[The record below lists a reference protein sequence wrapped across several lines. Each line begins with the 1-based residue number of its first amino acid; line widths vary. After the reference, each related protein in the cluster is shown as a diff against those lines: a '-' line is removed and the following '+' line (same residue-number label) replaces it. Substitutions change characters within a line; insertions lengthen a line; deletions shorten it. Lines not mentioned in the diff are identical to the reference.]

1 MTAGWNEVIPR
12 LVHDAKAL
20 LRKPHQK
27 AQLLDR
33 RIAANADPE
42 AKALLDAVIGG
53 HLELVRLFTRVGVLA
68 DAMENG
74 THCAVPLNAVVL
86 GVKVAS
92 KRALADGGAR
102 WECSALPECM
112 VPSTLENA
120 LQELVDNSLRFHAPV
135 RPPEISMQCE
145 VENQTLRLEYR
156 DNGTGWDPAYTGRLF
171 TPFERL
177 DAERSGLGLG
187 LAIAK
192 AIVDGAGGTI
202 RAATSAQGSQFVI
215 ELPLA
220 SP

>member
-1 MTAGWNEVIPR
+1 MTTGWNEVIPR
-12 LVHDAKAL
+12 LVHDAKSL
-20 LRKPHQK
+20 LRKPHSK

-33 RIAANADPE
+33 RIGANADPE

-53 HLELVRLFTRVGVLA
+53 HLELGRLFTRVGVLA

-74 THCAVPLNAVVL
+74 THSAVPLSAVVL

-92 KRALADGGAR
+92 NRAFADNGAS
-102 WECSALPECM
+102 WECFSLPDCV
-112 VPSTLENA
+112 VPSTLEIA
-120 LQELVDNSLRFHAPV
+120 LQELVDNSLRFHALV
-135 RPPEISMQCE
+135 RPPEISLQCE
-145 VENQTLRLEYR
+145 VENTTLRLDYR

-192 AIVDGAGGTI
+192 AIVDRAGGTI
-202 RAATSAQGSQFVI
+202 RAATTAQGSQFVI
-215 ELPLA
+215 ELPLS